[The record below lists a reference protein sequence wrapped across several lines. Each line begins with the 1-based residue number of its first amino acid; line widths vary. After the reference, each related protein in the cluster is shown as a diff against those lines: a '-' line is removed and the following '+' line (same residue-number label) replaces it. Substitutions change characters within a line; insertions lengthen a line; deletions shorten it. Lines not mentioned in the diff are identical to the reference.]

1 MRLRFGEVVLDSG
14 ARVLRRGGDDVH
26 LSPKAL
32 ELLELLVARRPDAVA
47 KQELYDALW
56 PDTFV
61 VEANLPVLIRE
72 VRSAIGDD
80 AHEIIRTVHRFGYR
94 FDAEVRELRDAP
106 AGDPFVHLLVLGEQQ
121 FRLSGG
127 ENVVGRDGTADVVVP
142 STTVSRRHAIIT
154 ISGPAATLTDL
165 GSKNGTRLDGRAV
178 SGSVALSDGAFV
190 RFGSI
195 EMTYR
200 CSAPLGATE
209 TMEHSA

>member
-14 ARVLRRGGDDVH
+14 ARVLRRGADDVH

-32 ELLELLVARRPDAVA
+32 ELLELLLARRPDAVA

-80 AHEIIRTVHRFGYR
+80 DHAIIKTVHRFGYR
-94 FDAEVRELRDAP
+94 FDADVRDDGSLHVLIHGDRQIRLR
-106 AGDPFVHLLVLGEQQ
+106 
-121 FRLSGG
+121 SG
-127 ENVVGRDGTADVVVP
+127 ENVVGRDAAADVVVE
-142 STTVSRRHAIIT
+142 SSTVSRRHAIIT
-154 ISGPAATLTDL
+154 IDGDVATLTDL

-178 SGSVALSDGAFV
+178 DGSVPLPDGAAL
-190 RFGSI
+190 RFGAI

-200 CSAPLGATE
+200 CAPPASATE
-209 TMEHSA
+209 TMA